1 MQAPLPHTTHS
12 KPQPRLYDGGYGWVW
27 LEGLRKKAER
37 ALCAWDQGSAAWA
50 ALVMHARLGGEV
62 MEMKRSCEISGW
74 LA

>member
-1 MQAPLPHTTHS
+1 MA
-12 KPQPRLYDGGYGWVW
+12 R
-27 LEGLRKKAER
+27 GLRKKAER
-37 ALCAWDQGSAAWA
+37 VLCVWDQGSAAWA